1 MASPLLGYNTNVR
14 HKGKLYHIQTEDS
27 GVKHPHIITHLF
39 ADGGRIIASKKTNY
53 HDIVSAADMKDRVKQ
68 MMRDQHKAMFIA
80 LRDGE
85 FDEDKAEI
93 TQEHETPPLD
103 VDALEAAAAKLASA
117 TPGVTKPSTPPSA
130 SKRPSGRYQQTR
142 PARAVEHTRPPP
154 RSAPPGSIFGSDLL
168 SEKSLDEVIL
178 SYLAEDLDDGD

>member
-39 ADGGRIIASKKTNY
+39 ADGGRIIASKKTSY

-93 TQEHETPPLD
+93 TQEHETPALD

-117 TPGVTKPSTPPSA
+117 TPALTKPSSPPPQ
-130 SKRPSGRYQQTR
+130 KRPSGRYQQTR
-142 PARAVEHTRPPP
+142 PPRAVEHTAAP

-178 SYLAEDLDDGD
+178 SYLAEDLDEGE

>member
-39 ADGGRIIASKKTNY
+39 ADGGRIIASKKTSY
-53 HDIVSAADMKDRVKQ
+53 GDIVTAEDMRDRVKQ

-80 LRDGE
+80 LRDGDY
-85 FDEDKAEI
+85 DEEKAEP
-93 TQEHETPPLD
+93 TQEHATPPLD

-117 TPGVTKPSTPPSA
+117 TPGITKPPSTPPKP
-130 SKRPSGRYQQTR
+130 KRPTSGRYQQTR
-142 PARAVEHTRPPP
+142 PARQAEVPAV

-178 SYLAEDLDDGD
+178 SYLAEDLDDSE